1 MQKPGPTSTVTQM
14 KDYIRS
20 KQLNKPEIKLSMKK
34 ADLIAGLKM
43 HGHWQDG
50 KKQTTVSKAAFSTAR
65 KGLIKTLNKPN
76 K

>member
-50 KKQTTVSKAAFSTAR
+50 KKKSNVSKAEFASAR
-65 KGLIKTLNKPN
+65 KGLMKAVNK
-76 K
+76 